1 MSELKYEIRVD
12 AGQADAELRRVHTSA
27 TTLAGAEREVE
38 RAVNQS
44 NAALRQQAPAAKQA
58 ASGMQALQQQASKAS
73 QVLGKQAAAIAILS
87 QNIGE
92 ANGNVGKLV
101 QGAGQMAAAFGA
113 GGPWAA
119 ALVGGLA
126 LVGQLTKH
134 LDETTAARDRAFD
147 KQWEKIDEYS
157 ARVNVL
163 RQRVQEL
170 NRVLDPAQEF
180 LDAQQR
186 AINIQERID
195 KLREELSVRSKLTT
209 EERKGIRDRIM
220 LLENER
226 KANEAL
232 VDAGINRER
241 EKIDAAEAA
250 KKAAEAEERR
260 AKALER
266 AKAARAEELQMVREF
281 ARAVNYD
288 DPDAADQRLADEA
301 KARREEQERIAADNA
316 EWQRRSDAQM
326 QLIYLDALDAEKD
339 ARRESQR
346 RIRAENERHLQEMAA
361 QNAGYAMQA
370 TGIVAGASEQLIGDL
385 ISGQEQALEQF
396 GVSIMAQAGQAL
408 VSYGIQAIGSAALQ
422 ASLGNLPGAA
432 VQGATGAGLV
442 AAGVGLGGVSAGLG
456 NLMGGGGGQR
466 ERRLPGSMAA
476 PQQAGGGGTVIQI
489 TYAGAS
495 GPTAD
500 QGGRAVV
507 EAWSRA
513 QRRQEAAGPV
523 SR

>member
-44 NAALRQQAPAAKQA
+44 NAALRQQGPAAKQA
-58 ASGMQALQQQASKAS
+58 ATGMQALQQQASKAS

-119 ALVGGLA
+119 ALVGGIA
-126 LVGQLTKH
+126 LVGQLTAH
-134 LDETTAARDRAFD
+134 WQRLNDEQDRAIE
-147 KQWEKIDEYS
+147 KQYEQADAITATTRRLRDEN
-157 ARVNVL
+157 ARL
-163 RQRVQEL
+163 L
-170 NRVLDPAQEF
+170 NELDPSLQKQARREQLAELMRTNQLEAERLERLAQGT
-180 LDAQQR
+180 LPS
-186 AINIQERID
+186 
-195 KLREELSVRSKLTT
+195 LR
-209 EERKGIRDRIM
+209 
-220 LLENER
+220 
-226 KANEAL
+226 
-232 VDAGINRER
+232 
-241 EKIDAAEAA
+241 AEAA
-250 KKAAEAEERR
+250 ENKQKANLLRGQNREIARQLQLMTELKNKSAPKGPGVKPPAIAEAEEEFDSETWLQLERGRLMKEASDGRIATMRAEAEER
-260 AKALER
+260 K
-266 AKAARAEELQMVREF
+266 
-281 ARAVNYD
+281 
-288 DPDAADQRLADEA
+288 RLAKEA
-301 KARREEQERIAADNA
+301 AQEE
-316 EWQRRSDAQM
+316 
-326 QLIYLDALDAEKD
+326 
-339 ARRESQR
+339 
-346 RIRAENERHLQEMAA
+346 IRAERERAHEAQRIMDEKAEAQRRHLEEMAQA
-361 QNAGYAMQA
+361 QAGYAMQA
-370 TGIVAGASEQLIGDL
+370 TAIVAGTSQQLIGDL
-385 ISGQEQALEQF
+385 ISGQEQALERF

-408 VSYGIQAIGSAALQ
+408 VSYGIQAIGRGVLELSSPVTAALAP
-422 ASLGNLPGAA
+422 ASFAA
-432 VQGATGAGLV
+432 GAGLV

-476 PQQAGGGGTVIQI
+476 PQQTNGGGTVIQI

-507 EAWSRA
+507 EGLARA